1 MKITN
6 IEVNNTNYNNI
17 SDLFSAFITMT
28 LDNRYIID
36 GVRAA
41 YSDDNPD
48 QNAVHYP
55 DGFHFK
61 DEIEQTLINEQV
73 LSALAKRAQ
82 EHDRKKLHDA
92 VKKIMTCTNNKK

>member
-17 SDLFSAFITMT
+17 SDLFSGFITMT

-48 QNAVHYP
+48 QNAVQYP

-61 DEIEQTLINEQV
+61 DEVEQQTIKEQV
-73 LSALAKRAQ
+73 LSALANHAKQ
-82 EHDRKKLHDA
+82 DDRKKIHDA
-92 VKKIMTCTNNKK
+92 VIKLITGTKRF

>member
-6 IEVNNTNYNNI
+6 IEVNNANYNNI
-17 SDLFSAFITMT
+17 SDLFSALVSMT
-28 LDNRYIID
+28 LDNKYIIN
-36 GVRAA
+36 GIRAA

-61 DEIEQTLINEQV
+61 DEVEQQTIKEQV
-73 LSALAKRAQ
+73 LSALANHAKQ
-82 EHDRKKLHDA
+82 DDRKKIHDA
-92 VKKIMTCTNNKK
+92 VIKLITGTKRF

>member
-36 GVRAA
+36 GVHAA

-61 DEIEQTLINEQV
+61 DEAEQQSIKEQV
-73 LSALAKRAQ
+73 LSALASHAKQ
-82 EHDRKKLHDA
+82 DDRKKIHDA
-92 VKKIMTCTNNKK
+92 VIKLITGTKRF